1 MQPDAESHGLVEGSV
16 KFFRKCPEERTQSFF
31 FRFLPFLD
39 AFFLFLSFLHGLL
52 HAGIRP
58 PSRRRAG
65 RKGIEPSLP
74 AKPVS
79 KLGDE
84 SSLFPVPAFLS
95 HAMLKSGVKF
105 RYGRKLTA
113 TGQTEPGK
121 PGEAFCLFFG
131 IEIPYVFKILFRRNP
146 TPHRRRR
153 ESRRL
158 RSLFCRFGGKGGV
171 FFLFLFVKII
181 YVART

>member
-1 MQPDAESHGLVEGSV
+1 MRMSV
-16 KFFRKCPEERTQSFF
+16 WLGIRNFCRTAVPGGENRKSAYQLWKMGTYSVVPVLSDGTQEERPQCSWCYPQEHLRQRE
-31 FRFLPFLD
+31 RFLTFQD

-52 HAGIRP
+52 HAGIRT
-58 PSRRRAG
+58 PSRRRTG
-65 RKGIEPSLP
+65 RKGIKPSLP

-105 RYGRKLTA
+105 RYGRKQTA

-121 PGEAFCLFFG
+121 PQ
-131 IEIPYVFKILFRRNP
+131 
-146 TPHRRRR
+146 R
-153 ESRRL
+153 EP
-158 RSLFCRFGGKGGV
+158 
-171 FFLFLFVKII
+171 
-181 YVART
+181 